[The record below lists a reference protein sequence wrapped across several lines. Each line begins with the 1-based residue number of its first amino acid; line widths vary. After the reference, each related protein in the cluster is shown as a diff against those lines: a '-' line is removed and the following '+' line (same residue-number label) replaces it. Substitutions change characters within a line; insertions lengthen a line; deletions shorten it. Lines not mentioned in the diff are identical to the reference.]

1 MKRICFFTG
10 NLNQA
15 GGTER
20 VSSVI
25 ANELHQRGYQVHM
38 LSLQCGDKPF
48 FELAKGIKV
57 SQLFTTVGRG
67 VLRLPIAVTKLRRYL
82 KVHQIDILIDVES
95 MLALY
100 ALPALMGLN
109 IRHICWEHFFYHNDL
124 GKYSRRIARKL
135 AARYADDVVTLTER
149 DKQFWLANT
158 TCRANITAIPNPVTI
173 ELTKRIDPER
183 ENLLLAVGHL
193 THIKG
198 FDMLLHA
205 WSQVAPVYS
214 DWRLRIVGDGEDKA
228 MLEQICHDL
237 NITSSTEFAGK
248 TNNVAAHYQ
257 QAAFFVMSSRFEG
270 LPLVLIEAQAFGLPA
285 ISFDCDTG
293 PAEIIQ
299 PNKTGWLCDPNDIQQ
314 LSQAIQNAILIKQ
327 DTETYQKLSHNSVQ
341 NAQRFAVSKITEQWV
356 ELLGHG

>member
-1 MKRICFFTG
+1 MARICFFVG
-10 NLNQA
+10 DLNNA

-48 FELAKGIKV
+48 FELAKGIEI

-158 TCRANITAIPNPVTI
+158 TCRANITAIPNPMTI
-173 ELTKRIDPER
+173 EKPNKIDTNKEKIF
-183 ENLLLAVGHL
+183 LAVGRL
-193 THIKG
+193 TNIKG
-198 FDMLLHA
+198 FDLLLQSWA
-205 WSQVAPVYS
+205 RVAPFHP
-214 DWRLRIVGDGEDKA
+214 DWSLRIVGDGEDKA
-228 MLEQICHDL
+228 ILEQLCHDL

-257 QAAFFVMSSRFEG
+257 QAAFFVLSSRFEG

-293 PAEIIQ
+293 PSEIIQ
-299 PNKTGWLCDPNDIQQ
+299 QEITGWLCQNLDIKSLSDQ
-314 LSQAIQNAILIKQ
+314 LDLAIDIFNNKDLYSR
-327 DTETYQKLSHNSVQ
+327 YQINSVV
-341 NAQRFAVSKITEQWV
+341 NAQRFCISEVS
-356 ELLGHG
+356 ELWCKNILNE